1 MNIFVLDRD
10 PVEAAKMHCDQHV
23 TKMILESAQL
33 LSTEARRLGIT
44 DERLYKPTHANHPCA
59 VWLRDKP
66 VHVDWLWRLTYSLA
80 QQHEI
85 RFGTSHKSLYV
96 AVAAVREIYRKLNY
110 HLVSKDQVF
119 ELDHALA
126 MPDEFKDSDPVDAYR
141 AYYRYKHQ
149 QWTIDK
155 GKGMKYTKVEPPEWL
170 NLNQ

>member
-10 PVEAAKMHCDQHV
+10 PFEAAKMHCDQHV
-23 TKMILESAQL
+23 TKMILETAQL

-44 DERLYKPTHANHPCA
+44 DDRLYKSTHVNHPCS

-66 VHVDWLWRLTYSLA
+66 IHVDWLWRLTCSLG

-85 RFGTSHKSLYV
+85 RFGTVHKSCCV
-96 AVAAVREIYRKLNY
+96 ALVATSSIYKATGYRPVPLEQI
-110 HLVSKDQVF
+110 L

-170 NLNQ
+170 NL